1 MENERRNRG
10 WTQMNADLGWV
21 DSVIH
26 RRDAETPREENAKET
41 KPNPERKRA
50 GRAFRE
56 RG

>member
-1 MENERRNRG
+1 MEKRTEI
-10 WTQMNADLGWV
+10 WMNTDLGWV

-41 KPNPERKRA
+41 EPNPERKRA
-50 GRAFRE
+50 GFAFRE